1 MILSTDKT
9 PAMIF
14 SANLRRLMERDR
26 VKQKDLVKAL
36 HVVQGAVSAW
46 VNGQTPDFPN
56 QQKLAKYFDV
66 TVAELFTERLD
77 DGGKGE
83 LPADEK
89 ERGRKKRE
97 SAEVMELREQFDD
110 LIARAP
116 EVVAALKPILSYLGE
131 GKKRKKK

>member
-1 MILSTDKT
+1 
-9 PAMIF
+9 MIF
-14 SANLRRLMERDR
+14 SANLRRLMERDG
-26 VKQKDLVKAL
+26 VKQKDLVEAL

-77 DGGKGE
+77 HDGEGDLLANENEG
-83 LPADEK
+83 
-89 ERGRKKRE
+89 GRKKPE
-97 SAEVMELREQFDD
+97 SAEVRELREQFDD

-116 EVVAALKPILSYLGE
+116 EAVAALKPILSYLGE
-131 GKKRKKK
+131 GKKRRKK

>member
-1 MILSTDKT
+1 
-9 PAMIF
+9 MIF

-26 VKQKDLVKAL
+26 VKQKDLVEAL

-77 DGGKGE
+77 HDGKGD

-89 ERGRKKRE
+89 ERGRKRQE
-97 SAEVMELREQFDD
+97 SAEVRELREQFDD
-110 LIARAP
+110 LIARVP

-131 GKKRKKK
+131 GKKRRKK